1 VIKKQGRLTA
11 QIVNSPLFILP
22 PGYAQLM
29 AKFDQLGCQ
38 SGRIENSFKL
48 TRVGITE
55 LVKPVVVRRQ
65 GRDHH
70 LTAHVDVFVDLP
82 STQRGSHMSRNVEVI
97 TEVIEDSLKKK
108 VESLEQLAA
117 NICRRLLDRHDY
129 ASYAE
134 VRMTADYFLD
144 RTTSSGRKSVEPYK
158 LMAKATSTRG
168 NGLMKQVGV
177 EVMGMTACPCA
188 METVAQELG
197 LDRADLIRIRSKAPM
212 ISHNQRNRTTLMVE
226 VPEHVDVEAD
236 DLIDIV
242 ESSQS
247 SPTFGILKRSDEAAV
262 VLRAHQNPKFVE
274 DVVRDIL
281 GKLLKKYK
289 KLDDS
294 VHVTVRSESEE
305 SIHKHNAF
313 AERITTLGE
322 LRR

>member
-1 VIKKQGRLTA
+1 
-11 QIVNSPLFILP
+11 
-22 PGYAQLM
+22 M
-29 AKFDQLGCQ
+29 AKVDQLDCQ
-38 SGRIENSFKL
+38 SGRVENSFKL
-48 TRVGITE
+48 TRVGITG
-55 LVKPVVVRRQ
+55 LVKPVVVRRH
-65 GRDHH
+65 GEDHH
-70 LTAHVDVFVDLP
+70 LTADIDVFVDLP

-97 TEVIEDSLKKK
+97 TEMIEDSLSKK

-117 NICRRLLDRHDY
+117 NVCRKLLDRHDY

-134 VRMTADYFLD
+134 VRMTADYFLS
-144 RTTSSGRKSVEPYK
+144 RTTASGRRSEEPYK

-177 EVMGMTACPCA
+177 QVMGMTVCPCA
-188 METVAQELG
+188 METVAHQLG
-197 LDRADLIRIRSKAPM
+197 LDKSELKRIRSIAPM

-226 VPEHVDVEAD
+226 VPEHVEVEAD
-236 DLIDIV
+236 DLIEIV
-242 ESSQS
+242 ETSQS
-247 SPTFGILKRSDEAAV
+247 SPTFGILKRSDEASV

-322 LRR
+322 LRK

>member
-1 VIKKQGRLTA
+1 
-11 QIVNSPLFILP
+11 
-22 PGYAQLM
+22 M
-29 AKFDQLGCQ
+29 ARPDQLGCQ
-38 SGRIENSFKL
+38 SRRLENSFKL
-48 TRVGITE
+48 TRVGITQ
-55 LVKPVVVRRQ
+55 LVKPVVVRR
-65 GRDHH
+65 GGEDHH
-70 LTAHVDVFVDLP
+70 LTAEIDVFVDLP

-97 TEVIEDSLKKK
+97 TEMIEESLRKKVDSL
-108 VESLEQLAA
+108 EHLAA
-117 NICRRLLDRHDY
+117 NVCRSLLERHEY

-134 VRMTADYFLD
+134 VRMTADYFLE
-144 RTTSSGRKSVEPYK
+144 RKTKSGRRSVEPYK
-158 LMAKATSTRG
+158 LIAKATSTRG

-188 METVAQELG
+188 METVSQELG
-197 LDRADLIRIRSKAPM
+197 IREQDLRRIRAKAPM
-212 ISHNQRNRTTLMVE
+212 ISHNQRNRTTLMIE
-226 VPEHVDVEAD
+226 VPEHVEVEAD

-247 SPTFGILKRSDEAAV
+247 SPTYGILKRSDEAAV
-262 VLRAHQNPKFVE
+262 VFQAHKNPKFVE

-322 LRR
+322 LRK

>member
-1 VIKKQGRLTA
+1 
-11 QIVNSPLFILP
+11 
-22 PGYAQLM
+22 M
-29 AKFDQLGCQ
+29 DQLGCQ
-38 SGRIENSFKL
+38 SRRLENSFKL
-48 TRVGITE
+48 TRVGITG
-55 LVKPVVVRRQ
+55 LVKPVVVHRH
-65 GRDHH
+65 GEDHH
-70 LTAHVDVFVDLP
+70 LTAEIDVFVDLP

-97 TEVIEDSLKKK
+97 TEMIEDSLKKK
-108 VESLEQLAA
+108 VKSLEHLAA
-117 NICRRLLDRHDY
+117 NICKKLLDRHDY

-134 VRMTADYFLD
+134 VRMTADYFLE
-144 RTTSSGRKSVEPYK
+144 RKTVSGKKSVEPYK

-177 EVMGMTACPCA
+177 QVMGMTACPCA
-188 METVAQELG
+188 METVAHELS
-197 LDRADLIRIRSKAPM
+197 LDKPELKRIRAKVPM
-212 ISHNQRNRTTLMVE
+212 ITHNQRNRTTLMIE

-236 DLIDIV
+236 DLVDIV

-247 SPTFGILKRSDEAAV
+247 SPTYGILKRSDEAAV
-262 VLRAHQNPKFVE
+262 VLRAHKNPKFVE

-281 GKLLKKYK
+281 GKLLKKYA

-322 LRR
+322 LRG

>member
-1 VIKKQGRLTA
+1 
-11 QIVNSPLFILP
+11 
-22 PGYAQLM
+22 M
-29 AKFDQLGCQ
+29 DELGCQ
-38 SGRIENSFKL
+38 SRRLENSFKL
-48 TRVGITE
+48 TRVGITG
-55 LVKPVVVRRQ
+55 LVKPVVVCR
-65 GRDHH
+65 GGKDNH
-70 LTAHVDVFVDLP
+70 LTAEIDVFVDLP

-97 TEVIEDSLKKK
+97 TETIEDSLKKR
-108 VESLEQLAA
+108 VDSLEHLAA
-117 NICRRLLDRHDY
+117 NVCRKLLDRHDY

-134 VRMTADYFLD
+134 VRMKADYFLD
-144 RTTSSGRKSVEPYK
+144 RRTSSGRRSVEPFK
-158 LMAKATSTRG
+158 LIAKATSNRG

-177 EVMGMTACPCA
+177 QVMGMTACPCA
-188 METVAQELG
+188 METVAQEL
-197 LDRADLIRIRSKAPM
+197 DLRRSELGRIRSKAPM

-281 GKLLKKYK
+281 GKLLKKYR